1 MFGLSGFLNLLRLLP
16 LPVFGLVLVFVITM
30 CVHVVKTGRSLY
42 WIWIMLLI
50 VPPLGAIV
58 YFCAIILPE
67 LMRGPT
73 ARRMG
78 QAARDQLDP
87 GRDYRQAKALWDETP
102 TVQNGMKLAEAA
114 AGLGR
119 WAEAEQRYAQAM
131 QGIYADDP
139 ALLIGHARTLVELN
153 RARDA
158 LDALA
163 RLATLGEVETPQ
175 ATLVRAR
182 ALQATGRIGEADH
195 AFRAAI
201 ERLPGLE
208 ALARYAAF
216 QAEIGR
222 RDDARQTLAEI
233 DRRVDKARA
242 QFRREAQAW
251 RDFAAQRVAA

>member
-1 MFGLSGFLNLLRLLP
+1 MFGLLNLLRVLP
-16 LPVFGLVLVFVITM
+16 LPVFGIVLIFVIAM

-42 WIWIMLLI
+42 WLWIMLLV
-50 VPPLGAIV
+50 VPPIGAIV
-58 YFCAIILPE
+58 YFFAIVLPE

-78 QAARDQLDP
+78 QTARDTLDP
-87 GRDYRQAKALWDETP
+87 GRDYRNARALWDETP
-102 TVQNGMKLAEAA
+102 TVQHGMKLAEAA
-114 AGLGR
+114 ASLGR
-119 WAEAEQRYAQAM
+119 WSEAEQLYAQAM
-131 QGIYADDP
+131 QGFYADDP
-139 ALLIGHARTLVELN
+139 ALLIGRARTLIELN
-153 RARDA
+153 RAPEA
-158 LDALA
+158 LD
-163 RLATLGEVETPQ
+163 TLGKLAALGETETPQ

-182 ALQATGRIGEADH
+182 GLQATGRIGEADQ
-195 AFRAAI
+195 AFRSAT

-216 QAEIGR
+216 QAETGR
-222 RDDARQTLAEI
+222 KVEARQTLAEI

>member
-1 MFGLSGFLNLLRLLP
+1 MFGFLSLLRVLP
-16 LPVFGLVLVFVITM
+16 LPVFGLLLIFVIAM

-58 YFCAIILPE
+58 YFFAIVLPE

-78 QAARDQLDP
+78 KAARDTLDP
-87 GRDYRQAKALWDETP
+87 GRDYRHAQALWNEAP

-114 AGLGR
+114 ATLGR
-119 WAEAEQRYAQAM
+119 WAEAEQLYVQAM
-131 QGIYADDP
+131 QGFYADDP
-139 ALLIGHARTLVELN
+139 ALLIGRARALVELN
-153 RARDA
+153 RAPEA
-158 LDALA
+158 LDTLA
-163 RLATLGEVETPQ
+163 KLAALGEKETPQ

-182 ALQATGRIGEADH
+182 ALQAVGRLGEADQ
-195 AFRAAI
+195 AFRAAT

-216 QAEIGR
+216 QAETGR
-222 RDDARQTLAEI
+222 KAEARQTLAEI